1 MYDSQLCNVH
11 STQANVSLLCI
22 LLKCILYLRLHP
34 AFYVSYIALYNEYSS
49 KTNFKKKIVVKI
61 PYDWNGFNFLGRFI
75 YPIYF
80 LYSCAL

>member
-11 STQANVSLLCI
+11 YTQANVSLLCI

-49 KTNFKKKIVVKI
+49 KTNFKTKLLLKSPMTETVST
-61 PYDWNGFNFLGRFI
+61 F
-75 YPIYF
+75 
-80 LYSCAL
+80 